1 MIRLLLVVAFVLA
14 LIRVVR
20 SLMPPRIPQQAP
32 PGAWDPWAVLGV
44 PRGASREEI
53 TRAHREQ
60 MKRYHPDRVADLGPE
75 LRELAHEKT
84 LALQRA
90 YDELMRDASRART
103 HEPVG

>member
-1 MIRLLLVVAFVLA
+1 VIRLLLFVAFVLA

-20 SLMPPRIPQQAP
+20 SLLPPRVSARPSP
-32 PGAWDPWAVLGV
+32 ETWDPWAVLGV

-75 LRELAHEKT
+75 LRALAHEKT

-90 YDELMRDASRART
+90 YDELMR
-103 HEPVG
+103 G